1 VLHPSVSARLR
12 NSGDTAAER
21 ARVFG
26 YGQATVLCCCMTR
39 YNLALG
45 AAAAQNYWRKNY
57 P

>member
-1 VLHPSVSARLR
+1 MGDPANTPGICV
-12 NSGDTAAER
+12 DTAAER
-21 ARVFG
+21 ARVVG